1 MSGKLPSKFLDWS
14 GKYPG
19 NGQGMFGQCPGHVR
33 RNFRDVVRDLLRKCP
48 VTFQEMARTHPG
60 NIRKIAWI
68 CPERLD
74 RLPPGLTDSKK
85 LTARQRADIETRLC
99 GPDEGHFYA
108 IYHSSVA
115 EIDEKGILPATFA
128 AMSAAVRDVAGQLQQ
143 AGYPNPPSLL
153 VDGNLLPEFGFR
165 ARAIIKGDSLS
176 LSIAAAS
183 ILAKQTRDRLMGELA
198 VKYPAYGWEKNAGY
212 GTPAHQHAI
221 AGHGITPH
229 HRRSYAPI
237 KRFLQTGH

>member
-1 MSGKLPSKFLDWS
+1 MANKGAKISSQITSQISGPSYQFEQEWAAHGPVIGIDEAGRGPWA
-14 GKYPG
+14 G
-19 NGQGMFGQCPGHVR
+19 
-33 RNFRDVVRDLLRKCP
+33 P
-48 VTFQEMARTHPG
+48 VTAAAF
-60 NIRKIAWI
+60 WI
-68 CPERLD
+68 CPDGLD

-85 LTARQRADIETRLC
+85 LTARQRADIENRLRC
-99 GPDEGHFYA
+99 PDEGHFYA

-128 AMSAAVRDVAGQLQQ
+128 AMSAAARDVAGQLQQ
-143 AGYPNPPSLL
+143 AGYPNPPSIL

-183 ILAKQTRDRLMGELA
+183 ILAKQSRDRLMGELA

-237 KRFLQTGH
+237 KRFLQTGHL